1 MNHQILTDCVLS
13 PRLSCRTHTPRHL
26 SQIARPRIHIVP
38 APLPAAAVHAGA
50 SREMAAPAAAT
61 RFAHCTL
68 LLVLLVGAF
77 ADEMVVED
85 ESADDSAGGSDDDS
99 AGGGDSGG
107 DPPAPDFDYEEM
119 MRSMGGGM
127 GGMDNP
133 YMQKLK
139 RENPGA

>member
-1 MNHQILTDCVLS
+1 
-13 PRLSCRTHTPRHL
+13 
-26 SQIARPRIHIVP
+26 
-38 APLPAAAVHAGA
+38 
-50 SREMAAPAAAT
+50 MAAPAAAT
-61 RFAHCTL
+61 RLAHCTL
-68 LLVLLVGAF
+68 LLVLFAGAF

-85 ESADDSAGGSDDDS
+85 ESADDSAGGSDDS
-99 AGGGDSGG
+99 AGGGDSASGG

-127 GGMDNP
+127 GGMGGMDNP